1 MTEQNFVQIVEQT
14 QNIVLNVIRKYLFE
28 DFYFAIDD
36 VVQETYFR
44 AYKSLSKNKFRN
56 DAKIS
61 SWLYI
66 IARNETVR
74 MNKKLSKNNKIINA
88 KAVEL
93 RENKDHYESDN
104 KELFS
109 DKKPENFLRSLPDK
123 HREVLVLYLK
133 GFTEFNIAK
142 ELSLARGTV
151 KSRLHRA
158 KKKLRKLIEKK
169 VDYEYII

>member
-1 MTEQNFVQIVEQT
+1 MTEQNFAQIVEQSKH
-14 QNIVLNVIRKYLFE
+14 IVLHVIRKYLFE
-28 DFYFAIDD
+28 DFCFAIDD
-36 VVQETYFR
+36 IVQETYLR
-44 AYKSLSKNKFRN
+44 AYKSLSKNQFRN
-56 DAKIS
+56 DAKIN

-88 KAVEL
+88 KAIEL
-93 RENKDHYESDN
+93 KENEVHFESDYE
-104 KELFS
+104 ELFS
-109 DKKPENFLRSLPDK
+109 KEKPGDFLTALPDK

-133 GFTEFNIAK
+133 GLSEANIAK
-142 ELSLARGTV
+142 ELFLACGTV

-169 VDYEYII
+169 VDYEQNI